1 MKAREIS
8 DFIIRF
14 AEEKDA
20 SAIFAMIK
28 ELATYEK
35 LLDHMEATEELICRQ
50 LFHRKIA
57 ETLIAELQGKPVG
70 YAIFFHN
77 FSSFLGRPGIYIEDI
92 YVKPEARG
100 NGFGKALFSVI
111 AEVAKERE
119 CGKLEWTCLNW
130 NAPSIAFYKRMG
142 AELMNDWTV
151 FRLTGKNLQNV
162 SADSC

>member
-1 MKAREIS
+1 MKTPEIS
-8 DFIIRF
+8 DFVIRF

-20 SAIFAMIK
+20 PAIFAMIK

-35 LLDHMEATEELICRQ
+35 LLDRMEATEELICQQ

-77 FSSFLGRPGIYIEDI
+77 FSSFLARPGIYIEDI
-92 YVKPEARG
+92 YIKPEVRG

-111 AEVAKERE
+111 AEVAKKRE
-119 CGKLEWTCLNW
+119 CGGLEWACLDW

-142 AELMNDWTV
+142 AEALSDWTI
-151 FRLTGKNLQNV
+151 FRLARKNLLNV
-162 SADSC
+162 SGDSC